1 MFYKLQSFL
10 IPYCL
15 CFILFQGIILAQT
28 ENKTASSENPTILK
42 DNSSKIQDS
51 ENLIHFGDLI
61 DVDVIGSSEFDWRGT
76 ITPEGFLDGVDFI
89 EEPIFALCRNGD
101 EVAKDLVKGFSK
113 ILRNPQVEVKI
124 LDRSGRPISYLY
136 GAVKTPQ
143 RFKLSREIRL
153 NELIILSGGIT
164 EKASG
169 EIQILRSSFLDC
181 NERKKTPTEENQNIK
196 VKQEIGTK
204 TLNIKISDL
213 IQGKQEA
220 NPTILSGDIVTV
232 LEANPIYVIG
242 GVTNPRQINTASKM
256 TLTRA
261 IASAGGFSKDADT
274 KNIQIFRKENN
285 ALKIIEVDL
294 EKIESK
300 EIEDIV
306 LEKFDIIDVGQ
317 RGREKRKVSPLV
329 KNADISETR
338 ILQMPLRIIE

>member
-1 MFYKLQSFL
+1 M
-10 IPYCL
+10 
-15 CFILFQGIILAQT
+15 
-28 ENKTASSENPTILK
+28 
-42 DNSSKIQDS
+42 
-51 ENLIHFGDLI
+51 
-61 DVDVIGSSEFDWRGT
+61 
-76 ITPEGFLDGVDFI
+76 DGVDFI
-89 EEPIFALCRNGD
+89 DEPIFALCRNGE

-113 ILRNPQVEVKI
+113 MLRNPQVEVRI

-136 GAVKTPQ
+136 GAVKTPK
-143 RFKLSREIRL
+143 RFKLSREIKL

-181 NERKKTPTEENQNIK
+181 NERKTAQTEENQNIK
-196 VKQEIGTK
+196 VKQEVGTK

-213 IQGKQEA
+213 IQGKLES

-242 GVTNPRQINTASKM
+242 GVANPRQINSASKM
-256 TLTRA
+256 TFTRA

-285 ALKIIEVDL
+285 EIKIIDVDL
-294 EKIESK
+294 GKIESK
-300 EIEDIV
+300 EIDDIL

-317 RGREKRKVSPLV
+317 RGREKRKIPPFV
-329 KNADISETR
+329 KNGDRPETR
-338 ILQMPLRIIE
+338 ILQIPLRIIE